1 MNPTRKKRIYLIFF
15 IILGVSVSIAFA
27 LVALKENINLF
38 YSPTQIVNGEAP
50 VGKNIR
56 AGGMVKLGSVTRD
69 KESLDIQFTVTDYEE
84 DVIIKYNGILPDLFR
99 EGQGIVALGEL
110 NSNNILVA
118 NQVLAKHD
126 ETYMPPEV
134 KQALKESA
142 NSNDVKTNST
152 SISYE
157 GLDYDS

>member
-15 IILGVSVSIAFA
+15 IILGVSVSIAVA